1 MSILKKLCL
10 GALVGAMA
18 LAPVSAKVVT
28 GTQED
33 TNMKLKYPLVYT
45 DNLLSQRAINTDIA
59 SYVGQARKMYYN
71 DHIYQVNQSYDV
83 TYEDKN
89 LVSLMLTT
97 SYYHA
102 GAAHGMYHVQGLVYN
117 KMTGQRI
124 PLYNYVKIASA
135 KQLDQGVRSGI
146 LGFYNGAHKKDS
158 IHEGWAVNYASDNYI
173 LRGHG
178 VVELIYQPYELGPY
192 AMGKTFIQ
200 FTPKAIE
207 YFNRMNG

>member
-45 DNLLSQRAINTDIA
+45 DNLLSQRVINTDIA

-71 DHIYQVNQSYDV
+71 DHIYQVNQSYD
-83 TYEDKN
+83 
-89 LVSLMLTT
+89 
-97 SYYHA
+97 HA
-102 GAAHGMYHVQGLVYN
+102 WAAHGMYDVQGLVYN

-200 FTPKAIE
+200 FTPKAVE